1 MVIAKRELHILI
13 AVLVLGILA
22 MVYTYGIDP
31 YLKTADLIATGKAK
45 LNTDLAE
52 DLQKFKEYRA
62 MLPEWDIMKK
72 NGLQEDSELV
82 QSQTMRAIQAWSE
95 WATINVKGY
104 RTDKPAKEGDFIVRD
119 YDFNL
124 EGTMNSVS
132 RLIWALENSPIPL
145 RISDLNISAVHEGV
159 DLLAVRMKVSALSV
173 APPEKPSAAPAARS
187 VSSAAQ
193 TDIRQGVGL

>member
-1 MVIAKRELHILI
+1 VVIAKREMNILI
-13 AVLVLGILA
+13 TVLVLGVVALL
-22 MVYTYGIDP
+22 YTYGIDP
-31 YLKTADLIATGKAK
+31 YLKTGEDIVTGKAK
-45 LNTDLAE
+45 LDTDLKE

-62 MLPEWDIMKK
+62 MLPEWEIMKK

-95 WATINVKGY
+95 WASVNVKGY

-132 RLIWALENSPIPL
+132 RLIWALENSPVPL
-145 RISDLNISAVHEGV
+145 RISDLNIAAAHEGV
-159 DLLAVRMKVSALSV
+159 DDLMVRMKVSALSV
-173 APPEKPSAAPAARS
+173 APPEKPAAPTRT
-187 VSSAAQ
+187 VSSAAGV
-193 TDIRQGVGL
+193 DLHQGAGL